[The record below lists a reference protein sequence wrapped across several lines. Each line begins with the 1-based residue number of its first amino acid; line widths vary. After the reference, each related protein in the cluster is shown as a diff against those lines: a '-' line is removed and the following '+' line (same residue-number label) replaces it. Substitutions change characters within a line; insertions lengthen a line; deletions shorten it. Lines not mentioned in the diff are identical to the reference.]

1 MLLKFPNIRAGKR
14 HFSLDEEGAL
24 HKNDAMTHEM
34 VLTNATST
42 NQQAVNNSTKY

>member
-34 VLTNATST
+34 VLTIIST